1 MKKNDMLKV
10 AKDVKR
16 LNKFIKISSVFS
28 LVGKFLTAAFL
39 VFAVAD
45 TVMAMKRSCK
55 KTA

>member
-45 TVMAMKRSCK
+45 TVMAMKK
-55 KTA
+55 AA